1 MSVKSASR
9 FINKMAYNDVKKHEE
24 FDFKVLAVHET
35 MDIFRSKFEQI
46 FLINIFSLVNHN
58 ELSKPFVVVNRVD
71 PAMFDKSMPAPIGF
85 LAP

>member
-46 FLINIFSLVNHN
+46 FIDKQFFSL
-58 ELSKPFVVVNRVD
+58 F
-71 PAMFDKSMPAPIGF
+71 
-85 LAP
+85 